1 MVIESYN
8 SKWPQQFILIKQMLE
23 RNLREYI
30 SIEHVGSTSIP
41 GMKAKPIIDIDV
53 VVQDKAQFLLVKE
66 DLEKIG
72 YVYKGDLGISG
83 REAFDEDNVSIKI
96 AHHLYVCKKDNPELL
111 RHIAFRNRLRET
123 PALVQEY
130 NSIKEEILLKVG
142 TDNRAAYVDMKE
154 KEYKWFFEKVLQGN

>member
-1 MVIESYN
+1 
-8 SKWPQQFILIKQMLE
+8 MLE
-23 RNLREYI
+23 QNLREYI

-41 GMKAKPIIDIDV
+41 GMKAKP
-53 VVQDKAQFLLVKE
+53 
-66 DLEKIG
+66 
-72 YVYKGDLGISG
+72 
-83 REAFDEDNVSIKI
+83 I

-123 PALVQEY
+123 PALVDEY